1 MQCNVWTIREIFRG
15 RAKAF
20 SSTAKG
26 LSGGGGAEVL
36 GRKTETDCCLMQTR
50 EGRQLAEER

>member
-50 EGRQLAEER
+50 GGGQLAE